1 MTFTTRTKKSLT
13 AGALLASVALVS
25 SSCALQSSSGIV
37 LDAEPGSVK
46 HYDSLDGVPITV
58 GAKNFTEQLVLGNMY
73 SIILHT
79 AGMDVTN
86 HTNTPGSNGVRNS
99 LVSGGVDIT
108 PDYTGTGWI
117 DYLGNDNPVK
127 GEKAQWEAVNKA
139 DKKNG
144 VTWLPYAPENNTYAF
159 ATGPAATK
167 KLKVDTLSDLK
178 KVPMKQRTFCVE
190 SEFASRN
197 DGFEPM
203 LKKYGLTL
211 GKDVPKSQ
219 VTRLDT
225 GAVYKATAEG
235 KCNFGEVFSTDG
247 RILSLKLH
255 VLKDDKQFFPR
266 YNLTAAM
273 KTKVLKAHP
282 EIADIFAT
290 VNPKLTN
297 KVMLELNG
305 QVDVEG
311 RDPALVALDWLKKEG
326 FVK

>member
-1 MTFTTRTKKSLT
+1 MNLTTRAKKSVT
-13 AGALLASVALVS
+13 TSALLAAVALAS
-25 SSCALQSSSGIV
+25 SGCGLQSASGIV
-37 LDAEPGSVK
+37 LDANPGSVR
-46 HYDSLDGVPITV
+46 HYDSLDDVPITV

-73 SIILHT
+73 SILLHT

-99 LVSGGVDIT
+99 LVKGAVDIT

-117 DYLGNDNPVK
+117 DYLGNENPVK
-127 GEKAQWEAVNKA
+127 GENAQWVALNKA

-144 VTWLPYAPENNTYAF
+144 VTWLPYAPETNTYAF
-159 ATGPAATK
+159 ATGPKATK
-167 KLKVDTLSDLK
+167 QLQISTLSDLR
-178 KVPMKQRTFCVE
+178 KVPMKERTFCVE

-211 GKDVPKSQ
+211 GKDVPTNQ

-225 GAVYKATAEG
+225 GAVYKAAAQG
-235 KCNFGEVFSTDG
+235 ICNFGEVFSTDG
-247 RILSLKLH
+247 RILSLDLT
-255 VLKDDKQFFPR
+255 VLEDDKQFFPR
-266 YNLTAAM
+266 YNLTAAV
-273 KTKVLKAHP
+273 KTTMLAAHP
-282 EIADIFAT
+282 EIGEIFAT

-326 FVK
+326 FVT